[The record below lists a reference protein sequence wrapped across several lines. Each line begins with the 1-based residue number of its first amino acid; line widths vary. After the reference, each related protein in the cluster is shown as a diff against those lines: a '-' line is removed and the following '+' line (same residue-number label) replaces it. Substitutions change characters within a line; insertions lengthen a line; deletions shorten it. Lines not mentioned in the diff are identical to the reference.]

1 MPPVPPK
8 KRACDAKMDGE
19 REPLA
24 SPATAP
30 EMGMSDSLQLDRDK
44 VCIPPP
50 SPSLTRNDRIGT
62 RKYKVLHSEFITQTS
77 PLPRDK
83 LTAHPREPS
92 MLPKPPYDD
101 DNVSVSTDASGMSDL
116 SCETVSETGSAKGR
130 KKKKSGAAR
139 RKRKQERID
148 ASLAQFDAERAYR
161 GAEMAL
167 YAVSSQVEHL
177 QRKILAM
184 VLRGS
189 SERG

>member
-1 MPPVPPK
+1 
-8 KRACDAKMDGE
+8 MDGE

-30 EMGMSDSLQLDRDK
+30 EMGMSDSLQLDSEK

-83 LTAHPREPS
+83 LTAHPRDLS

-116 SCETVSETGSAKGR
+116 SCESAFETGAAKGR
-130 KKKKSGAAR
+130 KKKKKSGAAPAA
-139 RKRKQERID
+139 K
-148 ASLAQFDAERAYR
+148 AQA
-161 GAEMAL
+161 GA
-167 YAVSSQVEHL
+167 H
-177 QRKILAM
+177 
-184 VLRGS
+184 
-189 SERG
+189 